1 MHART
6 RIRAGLVGFLILGLF
21 ADSGSANAQTKI
33 VIGTAQDPN
42 LSAQIVIARDRGFF
56 KDMGLDATITNFP
69 SGGDLMAAFVGG
81 SVQMGAAGSTPV
93 IILKSRPF
101 PVTIVAQISDITGA
115 QQLIVHQGV
124 NKIEDLYGK
133 KIGLMKGTASEAL
146 FTSIVEGYGLDAS
159 KFQIINL
166 GPSEMLQAFVR
177 DQVDAIALW
186 EPHTT
191 RAREVGKGKILVSGT
206 RSFIPGSEG
215 PKRVYGDHAVLF
227 TNEKFIKEE
236 PRTVKGMLSALNK
249 ANAFMRDHRDEA
261 IAILAKEF
269 QLTPSQIS
277 QIIDVNDY
285 TLALDDQL
293 VADMNR
299 LSGFLASLGKISNPT
314 DVRTWVDPVPLGA
327 VAPNLVKLK

>member
-6 RIRAGLVGFLILGLF
+6 RIRACLVGVLILGLF

-81 SVQMGAAGSTPV
+81 SVQMGAAGSTPA

-101 PVTIVAQISDITGA
+101 PVTIVAQISDISGA

-124 NKIEDLYGK
+124 SKIEDLYGK
-133 KIGLMKGTASEAL
+133 KIGLLKGTASEAL

-166 GPSEMLQAFVR
+166 GPTEMLQAFVR
-177 DQVDAIALW
+177 NQVDAIALW

-191 RAREVGKGKILVSGT
+191 RAREAGKGKILASGT
-206 RSFIPGSEG
+206 RSFITGREG

-236 PRTVKGMLSALNK
+236 PRTVKGVLSALNK

-261 IAILAKEF
+261 IAIFAKEF
-269 QLTPSQIS
+269 QLTPSQMS

-299 LSGFLASLGKISNPT
+299 LSDFLASLGKLSNPT
-314 DVRTWVDPVPLGA
+314 DVRTWVDPVPLRA